1 MRIHC
6 EVIMHKVLK
15 KAVNLRINQQLID
28 EAKAMKINLSQTL
41 ETSLIEIL
49 REKQK
54 EAWLQDNQEAVASYN
69 QRIEENGVFSDG
81 LRQF

>member
-1 MRIHC
+1 
-6 EVIMHKVLK
+6 MHKVLK

-41 ETSLIEIL
+41 ETSLIEVL

-54 EAWLQDNQEAVASYN
+54 EAWLQDNQDAVASYN
-69 QRIEENGVFSDG
+69 QRIEKNGVFSDG

>member
-1 MRIHC
+1 MS
-6 EVIMHKVLK
+6 KALK

-28 EAKAMKINLSQTL
+28 EAKALKINLSQTL
-41 ETSLIEIL
+41 ETSLIKIL

-54 EAWLQDNQEAVASYN
+54 EAWLQDNQDAVASYN
-69 QRIEENGVFSDG
+69 QRIEKQGVFSKG